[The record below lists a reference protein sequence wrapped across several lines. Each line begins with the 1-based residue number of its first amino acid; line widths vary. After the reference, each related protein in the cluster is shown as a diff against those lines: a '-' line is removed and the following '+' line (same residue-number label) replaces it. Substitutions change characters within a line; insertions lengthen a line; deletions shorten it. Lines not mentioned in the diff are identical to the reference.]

1 MVDYIK
7 TIKLFR
13 VLDEMNEKIL
23 KRGDFVQNNFR
34 VLLAKKRLKITDV
47 AEGTGLSRNTIRAL
61 YYETAKGIQFQ
72 TLQTLCIYLNCEV
85 GELFELEK
93 EAV

>member
-1 MVDYIK
+1 M
-7 TIKLFR
+7 
-13 VLDEMNEKIL
+13 
-23 KRGDFVQNNFR
+23 QNNFR
-34 VLLAKKRLKITDV
+34 VLLAKKMLKISDV

-72 TLQTLCIYLNCEV
+72 TLEVLCKFLCCEV
-85 GELFELEK
+85 GDLFEVQK